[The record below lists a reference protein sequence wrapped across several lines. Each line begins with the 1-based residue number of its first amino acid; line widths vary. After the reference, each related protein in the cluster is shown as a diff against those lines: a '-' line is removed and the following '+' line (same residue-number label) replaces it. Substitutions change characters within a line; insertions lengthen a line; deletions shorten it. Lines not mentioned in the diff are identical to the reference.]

1 LCSLHPPSGRTGEHT
16 QKGYRSDA
24 LVLEGSLL
32 TSIAGF
38 ESASQFSRGVFDF
51 TVAHGAAF
59 LVSGAASLV
68 SAAAFLVS
76 AAHAN
81 L

>member
-32 TSIAGF
+32 AGIVGF
-38 ESASQFSRGVFDF
+38 ESTSHFPRDVFDF
-51 TVAHGAAF
+51 AVARAAR
-59 LVSGAASLV
+59 LTLQRPARRV
-68 SAAAFLVS
+68 
-76 AAHAN
+76 
-81 L
+81 